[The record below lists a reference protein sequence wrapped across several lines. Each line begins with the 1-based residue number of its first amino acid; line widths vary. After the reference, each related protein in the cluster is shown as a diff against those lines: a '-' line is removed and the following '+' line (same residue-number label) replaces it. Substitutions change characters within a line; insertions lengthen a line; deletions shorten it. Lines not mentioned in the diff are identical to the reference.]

1 MQVIP
6 ELVETAAER
15 RKNRPPAAQAIMDDA
30 TDALAASGIAGQAIQ
45 AGDRAPAFVLP
56 NALGESVALA
66 DALSQG
72 PVVLSFYRGAWC
84 PYCNLELRILQDHL
98 DAIAAAGASLIAV
111 SPMTPDHSL
120 SVAEKHDLGFQ
131 VLSDAGNGVARAYGL
146 VFRVDDALNE
156 LYLKMGIDLEASN
169 GEESHELPIPATY
182 VIGPD
187 GIVLLGYA
195 DPDYTRRLAIDE
207 ILAGLAA
214 IEEA

>member
-207 ILAGLAA
+207 ILAALAA

>member
-1 MQVIP
+1 
-6 ELVETAAER
+6 
-15 RKNRPPAAQAIMDDA
+15 
-30 TDALAASGIAGQAIQ
+30 
-45 AGDRAPAFVLP
+45 VLP
-56 NALGESVALA
+56 NAVGESVALT
-66 DALSQG
+66 DALARG

-84 PYCNLELRILQDHL
+84 PYCNLELRILQNNL
-98 DAIAAAGASLIAV
+98 DAIEAVGASLIAV
-111 SPMTPDHSL
+111 SPMTPDNSL

-169 GEESHELPIPATY
+169 GEMSHELPIPATY

-187 GIVLLGYA
+187 GTVLLGYA

-207 ILAGLAA
+207 ILAALTAIKAA
-214 IEEA
+214 